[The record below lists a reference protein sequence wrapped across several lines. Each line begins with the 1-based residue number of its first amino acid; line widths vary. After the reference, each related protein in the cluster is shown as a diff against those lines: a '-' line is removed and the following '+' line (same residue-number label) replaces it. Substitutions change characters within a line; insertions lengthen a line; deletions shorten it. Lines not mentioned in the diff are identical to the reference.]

1 MVYTRRLI
9 FLYLS
14 LAAILSL
21 VSCSNRQYQVLF
33 QKRAVA
39 AADTSAAKIAENYQ
53 YRIQPQDILEI
64 RNLQNSKN
72 IVDLNPTQS
81 MSTAQSNSNTTPETY
96 QVEEDGTV
104 ALTGLGHVK
113 VSGLTRYEAQVL
125 IEKMY
130 HQTLLKDPIIAL
142 KIVNL
147 KVTLLGE
154 VKSQGNYQL
163 IKDKTTLVDVIGE
176 AGGLT
181 NNANE
186 KDVKIIRGSAKDPKV
201 TEVDLSDIN
210 SITDPRTVLQ
220 SGDIVY
226 VAQSKR
232 AARNDNLQNFSI
244 LLQPAL
250 ILLNTALII
259 FTLVRK

>member
-1 MVYTRRLI
+1 
-9 FLYLS
+9 
-14 LAAILSL
+14 
-21 VSCSNRQYQVLF
+21 
-33 QKRAVA
+33 
-39 AADTSAAKIAENYQ
+39 
-53 YRIQPQDILEI
+53 
-64 RNLQNSKN
+64 
-72 IVDLNPTQS
+72 
-81 MSTAQSNSNTTPETY
+81 
-96 QVEEDGTV
+96 
-104 ALTGLGHVK
+104 LGHVK